1 MGDIEGGVRDQGR
14 EGRTDGGEDERHR
27 GKEGWREG
35 SREGGREGSR
45 EGWREG
51 GRGDTRLSARRGN
64 AHKHASG
71 CLTLHWHVEG
81 GFDGSREVRA
91 EREGKEG
98 ARE

>member
-1 MGDIEGGVRDQGR
+1 MEGWSEGSREGREGGREGVRDQGR
-14 EGRTDGGEDERHR
+14 EGW
-27 GKEGWREG
+27 KEGG
-35 SREGGREGSR
+35 
-45 EGWREG
+45 
-51 GRGDTRLSARRGN
+51 GDTRLSARRGY

-91 EREGKEG
+91 VREGKEG